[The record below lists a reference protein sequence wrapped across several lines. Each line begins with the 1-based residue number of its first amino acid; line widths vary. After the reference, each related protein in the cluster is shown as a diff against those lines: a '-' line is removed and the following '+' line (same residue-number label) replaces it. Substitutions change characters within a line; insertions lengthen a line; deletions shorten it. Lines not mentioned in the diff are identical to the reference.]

1 MLVCPISVLRHEAGN
16 PYNFNIQF
24 PIYTMGHVTLNL
36 SMYHDTH
43 IHWLDT
49 NIIQFTWHLHD
60 CLFPTQHTLQLDM
73 QLTGEQSCHVSCHV
87 IVRNHFSLSW
97 SRGVAGCC
105 CWSWLQEPGFEP
117 ATFRSLVNLLYPQ
130 PPPVSR
136 HLGAQPPIQTK
147 PNVCGL
153 RACSSLPAALIVLV
167 VSVK

>member
-130 PPPVSR
+130 PTPGCTTSDKDK
-136 HLGAQPPIQTK
+136 AQCVWIE
-147 PNVCGL
+147 GL
-153 RACSSLPAALIVLV
+153 FIIACSFNCSCCFCEVA
-167 VSVK
+167 